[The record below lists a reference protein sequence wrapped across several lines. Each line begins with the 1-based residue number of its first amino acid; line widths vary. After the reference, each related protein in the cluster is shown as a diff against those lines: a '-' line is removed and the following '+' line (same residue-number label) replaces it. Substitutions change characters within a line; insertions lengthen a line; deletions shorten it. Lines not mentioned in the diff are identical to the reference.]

1 MRYKCL
7 VLDHDDTVVS
17 STAEIH
23 YPAFLEAL
31 RIMRPGETVS
41 VDDYFR
47 FNFDPGFLEYCRD
60 YYKMTPE
67 EFKREELIWKEYVST
82 RVPSVYPGMKEVLER
97 EKAEGG
103 LIVVSSHSFD
113 FNIRRDYKENHL
125 PEPDEIFGW
134 ELPNERRKPDP
145 YALEVVSE
153 KYGLKKSDI
162 VVIDDLKPGYDMAR
176 AFGVDFIGAGWCNNV
191 PEIRAFMQKNSD
203 VYFDD
208 TKKLYDYLF

>member
-31 RIMRPGETVS
+31 RIMRPGETIS

-47 FNFDPGFLEYCRD
+47 YNFDPGFIEFCKGRYN
-60 YYKMTPE
+60 MTDE

-82 RVPSVYPGMKEVLER
+82 RIPSVYPGMKEVIER
-97 EKAEGG
+97 QKSEGG
-103 LIVVSSHSFD
+103 LVVVSSHSFD
-113 FNIRRDYKENHL
+113 FNIRRDYEANGL
-125 PEPDEIFGW
+125 PEPDEVFGW
-134 ELPNERRKPDP
+134 ELPDDRRKPDT
-145 YALEVVSE
+145 YALEVISK
-153 KYGLKKSDI
+153 KYGLDKKDM

-176 AFGVDFIGAGWCNNV
+176 AYGVDFIGAGWCNNV

-208 TKKLYDYLF
+208 TRKLFEYLF